1 MNTGPAH
8 VPPRER
14 FAHPALITD
23 LARLAAELRRQPGA
37 GGHRQQVIYR
47 HGALTCALFVFE
59 AGGLLADHRAAG
71 TVTIQGLDGELE
83 VVVEGMT
90 HTLRP
95 GVIITFAPGVP
106 HEIRAPR
113 PGAMVLH
120 VGLERPP
127 GA

>member
-1 MNTGPAH
+1 MTAVPDR

-14 FAHPALITD
+14 FAHPAVVVD
-23 LARLAAELRRQPGA
+23 LVALAAELRRQPGA
-37 GGHRQQVIYR
+37 GGHRQRVIYR

-83 VVVEGMT
+83 VVVEGIV

-95 GVIITFAPGVP
+95 GTIITFAPGVP

-127 GA
+127 GP